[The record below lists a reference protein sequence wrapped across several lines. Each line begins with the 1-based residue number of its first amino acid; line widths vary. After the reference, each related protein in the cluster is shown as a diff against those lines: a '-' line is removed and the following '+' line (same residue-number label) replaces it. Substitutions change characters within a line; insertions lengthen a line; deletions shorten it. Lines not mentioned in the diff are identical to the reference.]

1 MLKRAK
7 ISYRLLLLLAVVMAV
22 VPINYYSVS
31 HEFQNA
37 RTDAAVINAFGFIRG
52 SVQRLVK
59 LMPYEDVSPIIAEI
73 DARYTFISKNYLL
86 IEANQ
91 HYFETFD
98 FEPQYRKMLRCWD
111 RFKQRLENEDQM
123 QMLEQ
128 SEGCWKLADEVSNIV
143 QKIAEKK
150 QEAFKQHFF
159 IRFLIILSILLLLAY
174 LVVFNVNRRL
184 ERDIMLDPLTGVN
197 NRKFFRQY
205 VEHMVLDAKRYK
217 RPLSLLFVDIDHF
230 KRINDRFGHAF
241 GDEVIKECAKTLG
254 HSFRA
259 SDRVFRY
266 GGEEFVVVIYD
277 SDKEEVNQ
285 RAERFRERMEQ
296 LRFENPLI
304 VTISAG
310 VTQYRDNEP
319 IDVFVSRADKAMYA
333 AKRGGRNNIVLA

>member
-1 MLKRAK
+1 MRKRAK

-31 HEFQNA
+31 SEFQNA

-59 LMPYEDVSPIIAEI
+59 LMPYEDVTPIIAEI
-73 DARYTFISKNYLL
+73 DKRYIFISKNYLL
-86 IEANQ
+86 LPANQ
-91 HYFETFD
+91 SYFEACD
-98 FEPQYRKMLRCWD
+98 FEPQYRKMLRCWSL
-111 RFKQRLENEDQM
+111 FKERLEHEEQQ

-128 SEGCWKLADEVSNIV
+128 SEGCWELANEVTDIV
-143 QKIAEKK
+143 QQIAEKK
-150 QEAFKQHFF
+150 QEAFKKHFF
-159 IRFLIILSILLLLAY
+159 IRFLIILSILLLLVY

-184 ERDIMLDPLTGVN
+184 ERDIMLDPLSGVN
-197 NRKFFRQY
+197 NRKFFREY
-205 VEHMVLDAKRYK
+205 VEHMVQDAKRYQ

-254 HSFRA
+254 RTFRA
-259 SDRVFRY
+259 SDRIFRY
-266 GGEEFVVVIYD
+266 GGEEFVVVIYN

-285 RAERFRERMEQ
+285 RAERFRERMEA
-296 LRFENPLI
+296 LRLEHPLVI
-304 VTISAG
+304 TVSAG
-310 VTQYRDNEP
+310 ITQFRDNEP
-319 IDVFVSRADKAMYA
+319 IDVFVARADKAMYA